1 MRPLWIAIAVLL
13 SAVPLAA
20 QDETPRTT
28 LRGRV
33 VDAQTGEPLSRAVVL
48 FPALYREVSTEGDGT
63 FTLAD
68 VPAGEVEI
76 VVSTVGYGLVT
87 TRVRAGQGTAPVEI
101 RLGQEALKRS
111 EELNVEASPFDP
123 ADAAAP
129 AAHTLGGVELRNL
142 SSVLTDDPLRSVQSL
157 PGVATG
163 DDFYASFASRGLG
176 FGAVGFYL
184 DGVLMSAPFH
194 TILDANDTY
203 SLTILNGDVVEA
215 VSLVSGGSPAR
226 YGDRIG
232 AVLDVATREGSRDG
246 FAGRA
251 SLGASGAYATLEGP
265 IGGKTT
271 WLVSGRK
278 SYLDYVLEQVDVEA
292 GTVVRYYDFTGKL
305 VHRPAASHA
314 VALTMLHGRSHWKD
328 GEADLDPLDLA
339 TADVEADLATLRWT
353 YLPSEHFRVDSAAF
367 GTFETGHNN
376 VLDGTERFRSRA
388 SQWGGRTDVLR
399 TFGTHRLEGGALVRT
414 MRGDQRDFDR
424 RNNVLTQT
432 ESFDVS
438 ARQWG
443 GYLQD
448 TWSPFG
454 GKLSLTLGGRFD
466 AFDETGEQRWM
477 PRAAAAVSITS
488 STKAFATFGDYTQ
501 FPGFA
506 QLHGENGNPDLSAE
520 RARHA
525 TFALE
530 QRLGERS
537 RVRVEVYQQDEE
549 DLIFTRELDFRVEN
563 GSIAGR
569 SVDARLGNTLDGRVR
584 GVEVLLQRRSANS
597 VSGWLAY
604 AYSHARRTER
614 ATGARFDSDFDQ
626 RHTLTAYASVRA
638 SRTLNLSAKF
648 RYGSGFPVPGFFRA
662 TESGILL
669 SDTRNE
675 LRADS
680 YSRLDLRANKAW
692 IFRSWKLTLFAEVL
706 NVLNHPNTRNS
717 GLENL
722 NARTGRVTIGEDTLF
737 PILPSLGVTVDF

>member
-1 MRPLWIAIAVLL
+1 MRALHILIAVLCAGPVL
-13 SAVPLAA
+13 A
-20 QDETPRTT
+20 QDETPRTA

-48 FPALYREVSTEGDGT
+48 LPALHREASTEGDGT
-63 FTLAD
+63 FTVAD
-68 VPAGEVEI
+68 VPAGDVEI

-87 TRVRAGQGTAPVEI
+87 TRVRAGADSKPVEI

-111 EELNVEASPFDP
+111 EELRVEASPFDP

-142 SSVLTDDPLRSVQSL
+142 SSVLIDDPLRSVQSL

-215 VSLVSGGSPAR
+215 VSLVSGGAPAR

-232 AVLDVATREGSRDG
+232 AVLDVTTREGSRDG

-265 IGGKTT
+265 LGGKTT
-271 WLVSGRK
+271 WLVSGRR

-292 GTVVRYYDFTGKL
+292 GTVVRYYDFTGKV
-305 VHRPAASHA
+305 VHRPAASQT

-328 GEADLDPLDLA
+328 GETDLDPLDVA

-353 YLPSEHFRVDSAAF
+353 YLPSEHFRIDSSAF
-367 GTFETGHNN
+367 GTYETGHNN
-376 VLDGTERFRSRA
+376 AKDGTERFRSKA
-388 SQWGGRTDVLR
+388 TQWGGRTDVLR
-399 TFGTHRLEGGALVRT
+399 SFGAHRIEAGALVRSL
-414 MRGDQRDFDR
+414 RGDQHDFDR
-424 RNNVLTQT
+424 RNSVLTQT
-432 ESFDVS
+432 ESYDAS
-438 ARQWG
+438 TLQWG
-443 GYLQD
+443 GYVQD
-448 TWSPFG
+448 TWTPFG
-454 GKLSLTLGGRFD
+454 GRLAVSLGGRFD
-466 AFDETGEQRWM
+466 ADDETRAQRFM
-477 PRAAAAVSITS
+477 PRASASVSLTS
-488 STKAFATFGDYTQ
+488 RTRAFATFGDYAQ
-501 FPGFA
+501 FPGFT
-506 QLHGENGNPDLSAE
+506 QLHGENGNPDLAPE
-520 RARHA
+520 RARHL
-525 TFALE
+525 TFAVE

-537 RVRVEVYQQDEE
+537 RVRVEAYQQDEE
-549 DLIFTRELDFRVEN
+549 ELIFSRELDLRLEN
-563 GSIAGR
+563 GRITGR
-569 SVDARLGNTLDGRVR
+569 SADARLGNTLDGRVR
-584 GVEVLLQRRSANS
+584 GLEVLLQRRSANG
-597 VSGWLAY
+597 VSGWVAY

-614 ATGARFDSDFDQ
+614 ATGLRFDSDFDQ

-638 SRTLNLSAKF
+638 SRTLNLSVKY
-648 RYGSGFPVPGFFRA
+648 RYGSGFPVPGFIRPV
-662 TESGILL
+662 ENGIVL

-675 LRADS
+675 LRADP
-680 YSRLDLRANKAW
+680 YSRLDLRANKTW

-706 NVLNHPNTRNS
+706 NALNHENTRNT
-717 GLENL
+717 GLEGINP
-722 NARTGRVTIGEDTLF
+722 RTGRVTVGEDTLF
-737 PILPSLGVTVDF
+737 PILPSVGVTVDF